1 MVPRIFSIS
10 FMKSGILGS
19 LSRLIDIFQVGYLL
33 VPVSLQGNVVGLVP
47 NSSLIWLEKIRVP
60 FCGLLVLLT
69 KEFKMGANKMAQ
81 WVKCLLHKSKDPIS
95 THRIHIKVEGGNFYT
110 CHSTCMVCRHPHI
123 TTHTLKKW
131 NLIKGFKNYLCGELK
146 DHFISFWEETT
157 WMPV

>member
-19 LSRLIDIFQVGYLL
+19 LSRFIDIFQVGYLL
-33 VPVSLQGNVVGLVP
+33 VLVSLQGNVVGLVP

-81 WVKCLLHKSKDPIS
+81 WVKYLRHKSKDPIS
-95 THRIHIKVEGGNFYT
+95 THRIHIKVEGGNCGVVLCLLHMSQHMYGMPT
-110 CHSTCMVCRHPHI
+110 STHNNTHI
-123 TTHTLKKW
+123 KKMKF
-131 NLIKGFKNYLCGELK
+131 NKGVQKLSLGGA
-146 DHFISFWEETT
+146 
-157 WMPV
+157 